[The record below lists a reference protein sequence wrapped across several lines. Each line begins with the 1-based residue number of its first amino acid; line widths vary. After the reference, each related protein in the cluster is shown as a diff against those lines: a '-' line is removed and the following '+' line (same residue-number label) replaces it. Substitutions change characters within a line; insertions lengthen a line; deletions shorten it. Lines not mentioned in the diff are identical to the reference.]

1 MKKYSVRNTVSQ
13 HGFRRNQRNT
23 QKYVSCMGKR
33 NHILDR
39 NEMEKLKW
47 LGKKKATD

>member
-1 MKKYSVRNTVSQ
+1 
-13 HGFRRNQRNT
+13 
-23 QKYVSCMGKR
+23 MGKR

-47 LGKKKATD
+47 LVKKKQQTRKEKDTIRKNRAVAGKKYCDAPSE